1 MVNVLK
7 QVLLPTAPLCLVA
20 VIPIAHSVERAYSL
34 SGGIT
39 STAQYVDDR
48 RVDAEGLASGDL
60 FVTAPFLGG
69 EWTLH
74 LEGSVTPETGRVA
87 SLIGEANT
95 DAGTVRSPGRRGNAQ
110 LSEIRYARRLAEGH
124 TLTLGMLETAAW
136 FDTTATAID
145 ENTQFMGLSF
155 KHNLTIEFP
164 DYALGAVYQHQLTA
178 AGAELRVGLSS
189 SHGLADN
196 PGASYAQALD
206 INGDN
211 KGTFAIAAA
220 LWPAG
225 AWHGELGVWTH
236 TASHQALDG
245 SPGEQ
250 HNYGTYLVVGREGRS
265 HAFDLRLGRANPEVF
280 EAETFLALTW
290 EWRRPEATYGFG
302 AARTFLADAA
312 TGPDRDDMSQYEI
325 YARFRLMDGL
335 ELTPHVQHIDNSGF
349 DASGSMFARSLNVF
363 GMRLAWAF

>member
-1 MVNVLK
+1 MK
-7 QVLLPTAPLCLVA
+7 RASLPTAALCLAA
-20 VIPIAHSVERAYSL
+20 VIPIAHGAEHTYAL

-39 STAQYVDDR
+39 FTAQHVDDD

-74 LEGSVTPETGRVA
+74 VEGSVTPEAGRVA
-87 SLIGEANT
+87 SRIGEANT

-110 LSEIRYARRLAEGH
+110 LSEVRYARRLAAGR

-136 FDTTATAID
+136 FDTAATAVD
-145 ENTQFMGLSF
+145 ENTQFTGLSF

-164 DYALGAVYQHQLTA
+164 DYALGVVYQHRLTD
-178 AGAELRVGLSS
+178 AGAELRVGVSS

-206 INGDN
+206 INGDD
-211 KGTFAIAAA
+211 KGAFAIAAA

-225 AWHGELGVWTH
+225 AWRSELGAWTH
-236 TASHQALDG
+236 TAPHHALDG

-250 HNYGTYLVVGREGRS
+250 HNYGAYLVIGREWDDQ
-265 HAFDLRLGRANPEVF
+265 AFDVRLGRANAEVF

-290 EWRRPEATYGFG
+290 EWRRPEATYGVG
-302 AARTFLADAA
+302 AARTFLSDDAA
-312 TGPDRDDMSQYEI
+312 GPGRDDMSQYEL
-325 YARFRLMDGL
+325 YAKFALGEQL
-335 ELTPHVQHIDNSGF
+335 ELTPHVQHITNSGF
-349 DASGSMFARSLNVF
+349 DASDTVYAPDLTVLGL
-363 GMRLAWAF
+363 RLAWAF